1 MNKAVVSVQISGQEY
16 RIRTDADPESL
27 HRVAGLVDAAMNQVA
42 ARTGTV
48 DTLDVAVLTSLN
60 LGRELVALREKSEAV
75 GAVQAAEAV
84 EAAGEQ
90 QRLRDLIGL
99 AESALEGRGR
109 GQADLLTVPAG
120 SEVDGQESEL
130 LDSLLDEALI
140 EPDAPNA

>member
-1 MNKAVVSVQISGQEY
+1 MSKAVVSVQISGQEY
-16 RIRTDADPESL
+16 RIRTDAEPDSL

-60 LGRELVALREKSEAV
+60 LGRELVALREKSEVA
-75 GAVQAAEAV
+75 GAVQAAEAF

-140 EPDAPNA
+140 KPDAPNA

>member
-1 MNKAVVSVQISGQEY
+1 MSKAVVSVQISGQEY
-16 RIRTDADPESL
+16 RIRTDAEPDSL

-48 DTLDVAVLTSLN
+48 DTLDVAVLTSPN
-60 LGRELVALREKSEAV
+60 LGRELVALREKSEVA
-75 GAVQAAEAV
+75 GAVQAAEAF

-140 EPDAPNA
+140 KPDAPNA

>member
-16 RIRTDADPESL
+16 RIRTDADPDSL

-60 LGRELVALREKSEAV
+60 LGRELVALREKTEAV

-84 EAAGEQ
+84 DAAGEQ

>member
-60 LGRELVALREKSEAV
+60 LGRELVTLREKSEAV

-140 EPDAPNA
+140 EPEAPNA